1 MIPDPL
7 FYKLLL
13 VALVWLCIMLHVVWP
28 SERAAARPT
37 PAEPVALSRKRS
49 REPKPFVGLTRKPHC
64 DACQQA
70 ITPRPQAP
78 AASPPPIVTTRG
90 RPRQIDTSHHGC
102 PDPNCAYYGRLGLGN
117 ISANGHPNGGPWRQL
132 YCRQCEGFFLETH
145 GTLFHGKRVAAEL
158 IVRVLGCLAEGLGI
172 RGTARV
178 FEVDPNTVLR
188 WFVEAAEQLK
198 AFSSYFLCEV
208 HVRQLQLDELYAV
221 LSAVKDGEM
230 SEGDPPSVALAALG
244 LDRDRPT
251 EQADAGDR
259 CWPAHAGHGPARRAS
274 GDGGARAGLRPV
286 VPH

>member
-70 ITPRPQAP
+70 RTPRPQAP

-90 RPRQIDTSHHGC
+90 RPRQIDTSHHCC

-132 YCRQCEGFFLETH
+132 YCRQCEGFFLRPTAPSFMANAWRPSSSCACSAAWPKAWAF
-145 GTLFHGKRVAAEL
+145 GGRRVYSRWIPTRSFSGSWRRPSNSRPFRA
-158 IVRVLGCLAEGLGI
+158 ISC
-172 RGTARV
+172 ARCMC
-178 FEVDPNTVLR
+178 DS
-188 WFVEAAEQLK
+188 
-198 AFSSYFLCEV
+198 FSSTSSMPCSV
-208 HVRQLQLDELYAV
+208 
-221 LSAVKDGEM
+221 
-230 SEGDPPSVALAALG
+230 PSKTG
-244 LDRDRPT
+244 K
-251 EQADAGDR
+251 
-259 CWPAHAGHGPARRAS
+259 
-274 GDGGARAGLRPV
+274 
-286 VPH
+286 